1 MADHD
6 RVAEMLMECTPSVYD
21 SRAERRAAIAEIL
34 RREYGRR
41 VPDPAIEKAREAL
54 TRYIEANGCGAC
66 AMNKTGQHPERCED
80 CEIKTMEQAL
90 ALLGEVE

>member
-54 TRYIEANGCGAC
+54 TNPPIPEDEC
-66 AMNKTGQHPERCED
+66 ATAVALRLNMMRLK
-80 CEIKTMEQAL
+80 AL
-90 ALLGEVE
+90 AALEVE

>member
-54 TRYIEANGCGAC
+54 SEVVSWCKDTQTCANED
-66 AMNKTGQHPERCED
+66 AMWKRVAT
-80 CEIKTMEQAL
+80 AL
-90 ALLGEVE
+90 ALLEVE